1 VVASLAV
8 LSGSAQVALL
18 TVLWVPGGLDRGR
31 LGSADQL
38 RFFPMALSAAPAPRG
53 YPGTMIQCALNGDY
67 GPEDHPDVPV
77 TLEQLVADSAA
88 CYAAGAMSVH
98 LHPRRAADGIE
109 SLAPATH
116 DAVVAAVRAAAPNLE
131 ISCSTQKD
139 IDLGDAAD
147 RSAAVRTWRCPPDVV
162 SLNLCE
168 VGVTELGSAL
178 LGCGIGIEAGVFTLD
193 DADALLAA
201 PWAKAVHRVLV
212 EVIFE
217 HDDDEAVRL
226 ARAID
231 QRVAILGRP
240 RLWHGDARANW
251 AVVDAGLAAGL
262 DVRVGLEDTLIGRDG
277 RPAPDNAA
285 QVANA
290 IAPRS

>member
-1 VVASLAV
+1 
-8 LSGSAQVALL
+8 
-18 TVLWVPGGLDRGR
+18 
-31 LGSADQL
+31 
-38 RFFPMALSAAPAPRG
+38 
-53 YPGTMIQCALNGDY
+53 MIQCALNGDY

-77 TLEQLVADSAA
+77 TLEQLVADSVA

-98 LHPRRAADGIE
+98 LHPRRAADGVE
-109 SLAPATH
+109 SLAPETH
-116 DAVVAAVRAAAPNLE
+116 DAVVSAVRAAAPMLE

-139 IDLGDAAD
+139 IELGDAAD
-147 RSAAVRTWRCPPDVV
+147 RSAAVRAWKSPPDVV

-168 VGVTELGSAL
+168 AGVLELGSAL

-193 DADALLAA
+193 DADALLGA

-217 HDDDEAVRL
+217 HDDEEAVRL

-231 QRVAILGRP
+231 ERVARLGRP

-277 RPAPDNAA
+277 GPAPANAA
-285 QVANA
+285 QVANTLA
-290 IAPRS
+290 TRS